1 MPWGLKRLQQT
12 HFVTF
17 SCYHRRPL
25 LSSAAAKRT
34 FEVALEP
41 VRRRFT
47 LCVYGYVVMPEHVHL
62 LLNFAGDMS
71 VHLHSFATAQ
81 YAATPTKSGFSFAHC
96 AILRVILALL

>member
-1 MPWGLKRLQQT
+1 LHVPWGLKRLQQSQQT

-34 FEVALEP
+34 FEAGLER

-47 LCVYGYVVMPEHVHL
+47 LCVYGYVVMPERVHL
-62 LLNFAGDMS
+62 LLNEPP
-71 VHLHSFATAQ
+71 Q
-81 YAATPTKSGFSFAHC
+81 E
-96 AILRVILALL
+96 ILADAIKSLKQGVAGRPIADGEHYW